1 MEPPPTP
8 LFYTMIGLTVT
19 DFSPFFAIIEVT
31 KQQKEQKTGEK
42 IMRNKCVQMS
52 LEGICNDVSKSMED
66 QKPALIELL
75 ETHIDFET
83 IIPASFYNAF
93 YQRYGRSHIYHL
105 ESFVRSL
112 VLQKLLGILTRT
124 FAFTPVF
131 PEIPLT
137 GTIYT
142 GTELSLSVPLT

>member
-1 MEPPPTP
+1 
-8 LFYTMIGLTVT
+8 
-19 DFSPFFAIIEVT
+19 
-31 KQQKEQKTGEK
+31 
-42 IMRNKCVQMS
+42 MRNKCVQMS
-52 LEGICNDVSKSMED
+52 LEDIYNDVSKSIED

-112 VLQKLLGILTRT
+112 VLQKLLGISTDALLLSIKLMRKKQIILSAYTLILTRT
-124 FAFTPVF
+124 FDFTPVF